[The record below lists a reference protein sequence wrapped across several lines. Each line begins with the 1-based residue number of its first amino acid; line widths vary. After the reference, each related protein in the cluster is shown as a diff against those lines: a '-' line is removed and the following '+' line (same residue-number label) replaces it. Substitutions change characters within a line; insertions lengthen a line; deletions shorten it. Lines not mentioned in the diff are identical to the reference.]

1 MNIQTNLPTNA
12 QVSECVTQMIKKQP
26 CTHSQR
32 VQGWA
37 QLRLA
42 DFSPVLNEWAIDQ
55 AHISDKLAALPQVAN
70 ALKTPKL
77 PQEHAE
83 KLIAF
88 IQHHAAQGQQ
98 TAQLYWA
105 YCLATGKYTTQNPT
119 EAVKIVHQLQN
130 KNDWRGTRFLGEMFA
145 LAPLAAVDLLAEDI
159 QTHSKAHHAQNPQL
173 NLSDILQQCQAF
185 ATSPAAIKFIVRT
198 QLETAIKQGSP
209 TATQR
214 LRGLTSLGLASADTP
229 PKQYRSLPD
238 WLAAQIQRSQYM
250 AATQNIDNSDPDI
263 LVLPDNMPHLSHDNL
278 DENEVIRKVAIAG
291 GILLLC
297 ILLFVLALKLMF

>member
-105 YCLATGKYTTQNPT
+105 YCLATGKYTTQNPAK
-119 EAVKIVHQLQN
+119 AVKIVHQLQK

-159 QTHSKAHHAQNPQL
+159 QTHSKAHYAQNPQL

-198 QLETAIKQGSP
+198 QLETATKQGSP

-214 LRGLTSLGLASADTP
+214 LRGLTSLGLASADVP

-238 WLAAQIQRSQYM
+238 WLAAQTQHSQYM

-263 LVLPDNMPHLSHDNL
+263 LVLPDNMPYLSHDNL
-278 DENEVIRKVAIAG
+278 DENEVPRKVAIAG

>member
-88 IQHHAAQGQQ
+88 IQHHTAQGQQ

-105 YCLATGKYTTQNPT
+105 YCLATGKYTTQNPA

-198 QLETAIKQGSP
+198 QLETAIK
-209 TATQR
+209 
-214 LRGLTSLGLASADTP
+214 L
-229 PKQYRSLPD
+229 
-238 WLAAQIQRSQYM
+238 WVWIAQIHLPNNT
-250 AATQNIDNSDPDI
+250 AAYLTGLRHKSNAVNIW
-263 LVLPDNMPHLSHDNL
+263 LP
-278 DENEVIRKVAIAG
+278 RKTSI
-291 GILLLC
+291 IPTPIFSSCPIICPIYRTITLTKMKSLE
-297 ILLFVLALKLMF
+297 KLR

>member
-1 MNIQTNLPTNA
+1 MNIQTNLPTNT

-105 YCLATGKYTTQNPT
+105 YCLATGKYTTQNPA

-185 ATSPAAIKFIVRT
+185 ATSYPTGLRHKSNAVNIWLPRKTSIIPTPIFSSCPIICPIYRT
-198 QLETAIKQGSP
+198 ITLTKMKSLEK
-209 TATQR
+209 
-214 LRGLTSLGLASADTP
+214 LR
-229 PKQYRSLPD
+229 
-238 WLAAQIQRSQYM
+238 
-250 AATQNIDNSDPDI
+250 
-263 LVLPDNMPHLSHDNL
+263 
-278 DENEVIRKVAIAG
+278 
-291 GILLLC
+291 
-297 ILLFVLALKLMF
+297 